1 MPDAP
6 RELTKRLGYSFETD
20 ELVELALTHRSHGSR
35 NYERLEFLGDSILG
49 FTISSYLFRHF
60 PDLSEGELT
69 RLRAS
74 LVRKES
80 LAQIARELEIGK
92 YLHLGS
98 GELKSGGFDRDSI
111 LADALEAL
119 FGAIYID
126 GGIDAARDIILRVY
140 QDQLDSVDPSAI
152 QKDPKTR
159 LQELLQK
166 QSNETP
172 EYEVLDVQGEAH
184 SQTFTVKCMVPGLDE
199 AITGTGLSRRAAEQ
213 DAASQALA
221 RLVDK

>member
-1 MPDAP
+1 MSGISGI
-6 RELTKRLGYSFETD
+6 LTERLGYSFESE
-20 ELVELALTHRSHGSR
+20 ELVELALTHRSHSSR

-49 FTISSYLFRHF
+49 FTISAYLFKNF

-80 LAQIARELEIGK
+80 LARIARDLELGK
-92 YLHLGS
+92 HLRLGS

-119 FGAIYID
+119 FGAIFID
-126 GGIDAARDIILRVY
+126 GGIEAARAAILRVY
-140 QDQLDSVDPSAI
+140 QEQLQSVDPRSI

-166 QSNETP
+166 KMQSTP
-172 EYEVLDVQGEAH
+172 DYEVLEVLGEAH
-184 SQTFTVKCMVPGLDE
+184 AQTFTVQCTVPGLE
-199 AITGTGLSRRAAEQ
+199 QAITGKGRSRRTAEQ
-213 DAASQALA
+213 NAAKQALA
-221 RLVDK
+221 LLKAK

>member
-1 MPDAP
+1 LSKISGI
-6 RELTKRLGYSFETD
+6 LTERLGYSFES
-20 ELVELALTHRSHGSR
+20 EQLVELALTHRSHSSR

-49 FTISSYLFRHF
+49 FTISAYLFRNF

-80 LAQIARELEIGK
+80 LARIARDLELGK
-92 YLHLGS
+92 HLRLGS

-119 FGAIYID
+119 FGAIFID
-126 GGIDAARDIILRVY
+126 GGIEAARAAILLVY
-140 QDQLDSVDPSAI
+140 QEQLQSVDPRSI

-166 QSNETP
+166 KMQSTP
-172 EYEVLDVQGEAH
+172 DYEVLEVLGEAH
-184 SQTFTVKCMVPGLDE
+184 AQTFTVQCTVPGLE
-199 AITGTGLSRRAAEQ
+199 QAITGKGRSRRAAEQ
-213 DAASQALA
+213 NAAKQALA
-221 RLVDK
+221 LLKAK